1 MSLKLTS
8 DAKIVGKLM
17 LKLLPIQVLLAAVGA
32 INGIVSS
39 FFASNY
45 VGINAMTA
53 VGLYSPINILVVAS
67 GNIIVGGSAILCTRY
82 MGRNEQEKVQSM
94 FSLSLL
100 SATLI
105 AGIFMVVLLTL
116 ALFDLTVFF
125 TKDEAVRPLFNRYLI
140 GQIIGILPI
149 VLGNQFPNYLSM
161 ENRQKRSMIASIVCI
176 GINLV
181 LNYLFVQILRL
192 EAFGLALA
200 SSLGQ
205 WVFLGIVAQPF
216 LCGKSHFKL
225 QFKETHLSDCKQI
238 VQVGLPGAVGSGY
251 TAIRRMIVNYLLGF
265 YIGSVAISAFAAS
278 DSLMRIFW
286 AVPSGMYAVSRLMF
300 SLSVGEEDRQTLTD
314 IMRIMFKR
322 YIPLMCG
329 ICAIVIL
336 CAEPLTRLYFRDPN
350 EPVYMMTVWGLR
362 IIPLCL
368 PLNII
373 YKHFSCYGEASGK
386 HGLVNV
392 LSLLDGVV
400 LVSAFTALFITWMKI
415 NSAYIASVINGIGC
429 FLVIIGYSCVKI
441 KGFPRNMEQLM
452 AIPEDFGVDEDARID
467 INVQSIEEVV
477 SVARQV
483 RAFCRKRGI
492 DERRSYLSG
501 LCLEEMAGNIVE
513 HGFTKDKKPHSID
526 IRVVHKDDDVILRI
540 RDDCVP
546 FDPSERLEI
555 FDPEDFMKNAGI
567 RAVYKIARDIDYQNI
582 FGLNELTMRI

>member
-116 ALFDLTVFF
+116 ALFDLTGFF

-216 LCGKSHFKL
+216 LCGKSHFKV
-225 QFKETHLSDCKQI
+225 QFK
-238 VQVGLPGAVGSGY
+238 
-251 TAIRRMIVNYLLGF
+251 
-265 YIGSVAISAFAAS
+265 
-278 DSLMRIFW
+278 
-286 AVPSGMYAVSRLMF
+286 
-300 SLSVGEEDRQTLTD
+300 
-314 IMRIMFKR
+314 
-322 YIPLMCG
+322 
-329 ICAIVIL
+329 
-336 CAEPLTRLYFRDPN
+336 
-350 EPVYMMTVWGLR
+350 
-362 IIPLCL
+362 
-368 PLNII
+368 
-373 YKHFSCYGEASGK
+373 
-386 HGLVNV
+386 
-392 LSLLDGVV
+392 
-400 LVSAFTALFITWMKI
+400 
-415 NSAYIASVINGIGC
+415 
-429 FLVIIGYSCVKI
+429 
-441 KGFPRNMEQLM
+441 
-452 AIPEDFGVDEDARID
+452 
-467 INVQSIEEVV
+467 
-477 SVARQV
+477 
-483 RAFCRKRGI
+483 
-492 DERRSYLSG
+492 
-501 LCLEEMAGNIVE
+501 
-513 HGFTKDKKPHSID
+513 
-526 IRVVHKDDDVILRI
+526 
-540 RDDCVP
+540 
-546 FDPSERLEI
+546 
-555 FDPEDFMKNAGI
+555 
-567 RAVYKIARDIDYQNI
+567 
-582 FGLNELTMRI
+582 